1 MPLLEPPGALVD
13 QYAAITH
20 KIVERIL
27 SATGDFEY
35 ELSPLRISH
44 VSYYFMRDIYRLND
58 RQGGAITAT
67 KFAGYWAFWIRKIK
81 PIRFAYDRSH
91 ASYKTSKMASEVP
104 EINERVGLEL
114 ALSFL
119 AGEGKGT
126 GESLHDQV
134 RYVCRKPCDGSA
146 CLHEYT
152 RAFFTHH
159 RGGMQEYLLYSLAYR
174 TFGPHHLT
182 MILDQMIFGSCQSYV
197 PPSGSTSALETALPT
212 P

>member
-20 KIVERIL
+20 KIIERIL
-27 SATGDFEY
+27 SAMGDYEY
-35 ELSPLRISH
+35 ELSPLRVSN

-58 RQGGAITAT
+58 RQNGAITAT
-67 KFAGYWAFWIRKIK
+67 KFAGYWAFWIRKVK

-91 ASYKTSKMASEVP
+91 PSYMATKIAAEIP

-119 AGEGKGT
+119 AGEGKGA
-126 GESLHDQV
+126 GDSLHDQV
-134 RYVCRKPCDGSA
+134 RYVCQKECDGSN
-146 CLHEYT
+146 CLHQYAK
-152 RAFFTHH
+152 AFFTHH
-159 RGGMQEYLLYSLAYR
+159 QGGMQEYLLYSLAYR

-182 MILDQMIFGSCQSYV
+182 MILDQMIFGSCRSFV
-197 PPSGSTSALETALPT
+197 PLSAPVAASTTV
-212 P
+212 